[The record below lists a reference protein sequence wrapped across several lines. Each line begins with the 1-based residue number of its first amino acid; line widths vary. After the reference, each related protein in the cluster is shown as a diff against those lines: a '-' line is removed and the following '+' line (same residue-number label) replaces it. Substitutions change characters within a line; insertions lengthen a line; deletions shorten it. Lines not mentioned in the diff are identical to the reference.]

1 MIIDCDVHISPK
13 PTGGNSITIDELLR
27 RMDRAGVDKALT
39 WIQPPYWRLT
49 EESNRYVYQATKDH
63 PDRILGFGWADP
75 NCGPDYA
82 MDEAKRC
89 IEEYGFYGVK
99 LNGAQN
105 EFYIDDP
112 EKALPIVEYVAS
124 TGKMLAFHIG
134 GDSPEHTHPF
144 RMAKL
149 ARAFPDTRMFMV
161 HMGGAHFH
169 DFGNAAIEFCAQCPN
184 ITIIGSTIRCQPLL
198 KAIKTLGAHRVCFG
212 SDAPFELIH
221 VEVAKYRALLEG
233 EITPEEMDLVMSGNV
248 QRLFGLSPSLPAP
261 AAALSH
267 KSPAGKLSV

>member
-1 MIIDCDVHISPK
+1 MIIDADVHISPR

-27 RMDRAGVDKALT
+27 RMDKAGVDKALT

-75 NCGPDYA
+75 NCGLEYA
-82 MDEAKRC
+82 LTEARRC
-89 IEEYGFYGVK
+89 VEEYGFYGVK

-112 EKALPIVEYVAS
+112 EKSLPIVDYVAS
-124 TGKMLAFHIG
+124 AGKLLAFHVG

-144 RMAKL
+144 RMAKI
-149 ARAFPDTRMFMV
+149 ARQYPQTPMLMV

-169 DFGNAAIEFCAQCPN
+169 DFGNAAIEFAGQCPN
-184 ITIIGSTIRCQPLL
+184 ITIIGSVIRAQPLL
-198 KAIKTLGAHRVCFG
+198 KAIRTLGAGRVCFG
-212 SDAPFELIH
+212 SDTPFELMH
-221 VEVAKYRALLEG
+221 VEIAKYHALLADEV
-233 EITPEEMDLVMSGNV
+233 TAEEKHLIMGDNV
-248 QRLFGLSPSLPAP
+248 QRLFSRQKVIL
-261 AAALSH
+261 
-267 KSPAGKLSV
+267 